1 MNEQELKSMELHQ
14 FTDGKATPHYIIHR
28 VPNGWNYI
36 YFRDSW
42 SCMSAVFVPEISII
56 QEHSVP
62 RLRSF

>member
-1 MNEQELKSMELHQ
+1 MNEQELKDMKLHQ
-14 FTDGKATPHYIIHR
+14 FTDGKATPHCIIHR

-36 YFRDSW
+36 YYNWDGT
-42 SCMSAVFVPEISII
+42 CVSAIFVPEISII

>member
-36 YFRDSW
+36 YFSGNGTY
-42 SCMSAVFVPEISII
+42 AAIFVPEISII